1 MAVLASRPDGC
12 AWRLAGRLVS
22 VKPAI
27 ELQSICP
34 PSLETSASVM
44 GKSKGRKKKT
54 RTDGSAPGVPREDR
68 RDAGHEQA
76 SPDGE
81 PPTLQPGDDSSYPDS
96 RQSPSSRTPRDN
108 SRRKTALDV
117 RLQPEDQSNLEGRMA
132 EAAESGDCARPATH
146 QPSEQELGKNQVMTW
161 ASRLKLKGD
170 VKGGYCTIDGRQ
182 KQNWAKGRLA
192 WMADLELQVER
203 HSGKYQMFVRG
214 TLLDPEAHPSL
225 ELPGILHK
233 HDDLSNVALSM
244 RRFRP
249 CSGSGPVPSCININ
263 EASAAIAAAYSRDAE
278 LKVRAGAIC
287 LMRAISPMDAVVHQW
302 IWRR

>member
-1 MAVLASRPDGC
+1 MYKGFLFLTSDTAWRFFTRVLVIFLGITDRVYHYHGGKPASMAVLASRPDGC

-54 RTDGSAPGVPREDR
+54 RTDGSPPGVPREDR

-81 PPTLQPGDDSSYPDS
+81 PPTLQPGDDISYPDS

-132 EAAESGDCARPATH
+132 EAAESGGARTATH
-146 QPSEQELGKNQVMTW
+146 QPSEQELGKKSSDDMGIEIETERRC
-161 ASRLKLKGD
+161 SR
-170 VKGGYCTIDGRQ
+170 
-182 KQNWAKGRLA
+182 
-192 WMADLELQVER
+192 
-203 HSGKYQMFVRG
+203 
-214 TLLDPEAHPSL
+214 
-225 ELPGILHK
+225 GIL
-233 HDDLSNVALSM
+233 
-244 RRFRP
+244 
-249 CSGSGPVPSCININ
+249 
-263 EASAAIAAAYSRDAE
+263 YY
-278 LKVRAGAIC
+278 
-287 LMRAISPMDAVVHQW
+287 
-302 IWRR
+302 